1 MTFIKYR
8 WKTSI
13 FESFVDWSVRPCTKR
28 SPSAHGNVE
37 PDMFLDVHGTLS
49 GGNFE
54 PGIRYYV
61 CVGECTRL
69 CARARVRVYALAR
82 ARVRVYALAR
92 LVGVLVCRCV
102 GVLVCSLAGVML

>member
-8 WKTSI
+8 WKMSI

-28 SPSAHGNVE
+28 SPASHGNVE

-49 GGNFE
+49 GGKFLL
-54 PGIRYYV
+54 GIRCYV

-69 CARARVRVYALAR
+69 CAR